1 MISSKIPNIGRLHC
15 LVDHQKNKLFF
26 SLVDYRNN
34 YFTSDDPN
42 KIIEFY
48 NGFEDRDQLIL
59 WMKERPKGVATLH
72 EVEGDKEII
81 VVIPT
86 ADFSGEYARDCRGN
100 IFKGLHIVFVESGGI
115 EDFYFNYA
123 HNCNVG
129 IKKAM
134 EYNPKWIVFSND
146 DMYKIDDIAK
156 LKSGLTKFSSEE
168 QSVVLCCKESLYHS
182 KYISFSF
189 RTARRKAIFF
199 VMGEIYRKR
208 LLLEKKFKIKYI
220 IGMTTEIFRFF
231 YRPRFKFKYTGS
243 FGIFSIGLV
252 KKYGG
257 VMFDETYV
265 NGTEDLDQSWR
276 FIQDNIAEKCLNYE
290 IGDYIGSS
298 LGPYTIKRIL
308 RILLNDVYL
317 NLKIESGELKLSLF
331 S

>member
-1 MISSKIPNIGRLHC
+1 
-15 LVDHQKNKLFF
+15 
-26 SLVDYRNN
+26 
-34 YFTSDDPN
+34 
-42 KIIEFY
+42 
-48 NGFEDRDQLIL
+48 
-59 WMKERPKGVATLH
+59 
-72 EVEGDKEII
+72 
-81 VVIPT
+81 
-86 ADFSGEYARDCRGN
+86 
-100 IFKGLHIVFVESGGI
+100 
-115 EDFYFNYA
+115 
-123 HNCNVG
+123 
-129 IKKAM
+129 
-134 EYNPKWIVFSND
+134 
-146 DMYKIDDIAK
+146 
-156 LKSGLTKFSSEE
+156 
-168 QSVVLCCKESLYHS
+168 
-182 KYISFSF
+182 
-189 RTARRKAIFF
+189 
-199 VMGEIYRKR
+199 MGEIYRKR